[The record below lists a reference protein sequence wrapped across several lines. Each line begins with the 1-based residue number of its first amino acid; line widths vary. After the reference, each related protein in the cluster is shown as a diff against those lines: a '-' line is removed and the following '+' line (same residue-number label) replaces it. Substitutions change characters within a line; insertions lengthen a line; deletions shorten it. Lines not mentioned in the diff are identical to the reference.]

1 MGVIQKI
8 HPMVKEKYSMYSLK
22 LTAFMLLMVASAT
35 VWAQINYQE
44 QYMYGKK
51 LFSDG
56 KYNLAMEVFKPLI
69 AYDVNNSFSEYA
81 SFYYA
86 LSAYRQGYDAVA
98 KDMLN
103 QIRSLY
109 PYWEKQDEV
118 SLWLATIHFKKS
130 EYSQGL
136 HALSLVTNQRTVKDS
151 ELLKKNALTHVED
164 ITLLKSLYQKY
175 PTDEVIGERLAYVL
189 AVNANSDQTLLEELI
204 QKFHL
209 KKSDFVEET
218 PETIR
223 RDVYSVSVVFPFVV
237 NTLEPTPNRK
247 RNQFVLDMYE
257 GMKLAVDTLAKQGVN
272 ISLRA
277 YDTERNVEKLKKIL
291 EKTEL
296 KNTDLIVGPVFQ
308 EENAVLQEFSK
319 MYQVNAFNPLS
330 NNIELVAKN
339 PYGFLVQPS
348 NESIGRHSAQYIA
361 KNLIN
366 RKCIVFYG
374 ESKRDSILAANFVA
388 EATAHG
394 LRMMKVVRVSKD
406 ATKKISDILATPT
419 EYDEFK
425 YPKQFTLPKDSLGS
439 VYVASDDPL
448 IYTKVI
454 SSVET
459 RGDQVTIMGFESW
472 LDQSSV
478 NYEKYER
485 LNIVLAAPNFTTV
498 TNAWYIAFQRKF
510 IKVHGRSS
518 NTAAYSNY
526 AKLGYDFMLFAGY
539 ALKKH
544 GVYFQNEVAKK
555 PWVPGY
561 LSEGYDYT
569 RGRDNQQIPF
579 VKFEGGKLSVV
590 ESF

>member
-1 MGVIQKI
+1 
-8 HPMVKEKYSMYSLK
+8 
-22 LTAFMLLMVASAT
+22 
-35 VWAQINYQE
+35 
-44 QYMYGKK
+44 
-51 LFSDG
+51 
-56 KYNLAMEVFKPLI
+56 LI
-69 AYDVNNSFSEYA
+69 AYDANNSFSEYA

-98 KDMLN
+98 KDMHN

-118 SLWLATIHFKKS
+118 SLWLAAIHFKKS

-136 HALSLVTNQRTVKDS
+136 HSLSLITNQRTIKDS
-151 ELLKKNALTHVED
+151 EQIKRNALTHIDDV
-164 ITLLKSLYQKY
+164 TLFKSLYQKY
-175 PTDEVIGERLAYVL
+175 PADAVIGERLAYVL
-189 AVNANSDQTLLEELI
+189 SVSENGDQVLLEELI

-209 KKSDFVEET
+209 KKSDFIEET

-223 RDVYSVSVVFPFVV
+223 REVYSVAVVFPFVV

-257 GMKLAVDTLAKQGVN
+257 GMKLAVDTLAKQGIK

-277 YDTERNVEKLKKIL
+277 YDTERSAEKLKKIL
-291 EKTEL
+291 EKPEL

-308 EENAVLQEFSK
+308 EENAVLQDFSK
-319 MYQVNAFNPLS
+319 SFQINTFNPLS
-330 NNIELVAKN
+330 NNFDLVAKN

-348 NESIGRHSAQYIA
+348 NESIGRHSAQYLA
-361 KNLIN
+361 KNLTN
-366 RKCIVFYG
+366 RNCIVFYG
-374 ESKRDSILAANFVA
+374 ESKRDSTLAANFAA

-394 LRMMKVVRVSKD
+394 LRLIKVVRVSKE

-425 YPKQFTLPKDSLGS
+425 YPTQFTLPKDSLGG

-459 RGDQVTIMGFESW
+459 RGDQVTIMGFENW

-478 NYEKYER
+478 NYEKYQR
-485 LNIVLAAPNFTTV
+485 MNIVLAAPNFTPV
-498 TNAWYIAFQRKF
+498 TNAWYTSFQKKF

-518 NTAAYSNY
+518 NTAAYTNY

-539 ALKKH
+539 ALKKY
-544 GVYFQNEVAKK
+544 GVYFQNELTKK

-569 RGRDNQQIPF
+569 RSRDNQQIPF
-579 VKFEGGKLSVV
+579 VKFEGGQLMVV
-590 ESF
+590 ASF